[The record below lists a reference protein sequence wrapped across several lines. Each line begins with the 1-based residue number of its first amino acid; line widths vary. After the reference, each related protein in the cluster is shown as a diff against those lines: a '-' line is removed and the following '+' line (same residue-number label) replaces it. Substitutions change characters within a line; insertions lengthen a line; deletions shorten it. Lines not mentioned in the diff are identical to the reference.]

1 MSGYPERKRRRR
13 DLNGALEDTP
23 QRDAARNGRKA
34 ERLLVKY
41 IQNHERSTAWIVE
54 EINEHPYHQT
64 GAKLKAGMEKP
75 DVILYETQSLKDYGL
90 ISLKC
95 CGDFRKGFNQIK
107 RTSLKKFGEEFEAPE
122 KIQGILRRYSF
133 GKKKLTLTGRNYT
146 QGELDELRL
155 FLNSHRK
162 SLLLSAFTGQA
173 KKSKANWLLLH
184 QWTPPNWES
193 NVAKKERSEL
203 ISMLEVMQIFN
214 GLPVGYTRLG
224 TITFG
229 AGITLQRKGGDKG
242 KDTAND
248 LQFKMRTW
256 PFLKAL
262 GRC

>member
-1 MSGYPERKRRRR
+1 MSGYLKRKRKRG
-13 DLNGALEDTP
+13 DFNEAVEEAA

-34 ERLLVKY
+34 EQLLVRY
-41 IQNHERSTAWIVE
+41 IQNHEESTAWIVD
-54 EINEHPYHQT
+54 EINEHPYSRT

-75 DVILYETQSLKDYGL
+75 DVILYETQSLKEYGL

-95 CGDFRKGFNQIK
+95 CVDFRKGFNQIK
-107 RTSLKKFGEEFEAPE
+107 RSSLKNFGVEFDVPDS
-122 KIQGILRRYSF
+122 IQAILRRYTF
-133 GKKKLTLTGRNYT
+133 GRKKFILKGRNFN
-146 QGELDELRL
+146 QDELGELTT

-162 SLLLSAFTGQA
+162 ALLLSAFTGQA
-173 KKSKANWLLLH
+173 KKPKANWLLLH
-184 QWTPPNWES
+184 QWTPPNWER
-193 NVAKKERSEL
+193 NVAKRQRSEL
-203 ISMLEVMQIFN
+203 ISMQEVLQIFV
-214 GLPVGYTRLG
+214 GLPVGFTRQG

-262 GRC
+262 GRR